1 VIGVYQQNGIQ
12 FFDVIQHALRKHLN
26 VDSRQA
32 GFFELTAT
40 SYNPIRQ
47 QYDASTIIDDFTKQ
61 SSSSFN
67 LRLGVVRVDIYAHG
81 MNFIFGMAETLK
93 KVALVSTYH
102 LTGDRINE
110 RLSKEVVHEIGHLLG
125 LEHCSHPSC
134 VMHFSNTLNDTD
146 YKNVELCHNC
156 RIKIE

>member
-1 VIGVYQQNGIQ
+1 VIGVYQQKGIQ
-12 FFDVIQHALRKHLN
+12 FFDVIQHALRKYLN
-26 VDSRQA
+26 LDAQQA
-32 GFFELTAT
+32 GFFELTAH

-47 QYDASTIIDDFTKQ
+47 QYDASTIISDLTKQ
-61 SSSSFN
+61 SSHSFT
-67 LRLGVVRVDIYAHG
+67 LGLGVVGVDIYAHG

-93 KVALVSTYH
+93 KVALVSTYR
-102 LTGDRINE
+102 LTGDKITE

-125 LEHCSHPSC
+125 LEHCSRPSC
-134 VMHFSNTLNDTD
+134 VMHFSNTLDDTD